1 VCERAASEEKE
12 SFLHNFM
19 FVCVNLRIQKR
30 KILLIA
36 QGREGK
42 LFFGVCRK
50 KCNFKWIWAKLIGKI
65 KKFLDG

>member
-42 LFFGVCRK
+42 LFLACAGKNATSSGFGR
-50 KCNFKWIWAKLIGKI
+50 N
-65 KKFLDG
+65 